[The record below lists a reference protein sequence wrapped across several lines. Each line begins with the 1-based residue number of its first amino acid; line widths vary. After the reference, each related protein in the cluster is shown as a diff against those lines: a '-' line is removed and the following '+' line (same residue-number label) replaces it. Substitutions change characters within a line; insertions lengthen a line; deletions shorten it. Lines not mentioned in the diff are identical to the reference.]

1 MTPVEAKRAVL
12 LREWSLMVQ
21 RRQES
26 GLTISEWC
34 RQNGI
39 TESCYYHRLRRV
51 RNSILERSSLMPK
64 ANRTLLEAP
73 TIVKVD
79 TSLPMEQSPAPELP
93 STAEPTPRSFEVPLL
108 YQIRAGYS
116 NRVGTRGWQND
127 CAKEERRQNNNQ
139 QKFINKRDLGAEQRG
154 SSRNM
159 VE

>member
-21 RRQES
+21 RHQES

-93 STAEPTPRSFEVPLL
+93 STTEQPDRQPFRLQYNGAVLDIP
-108 YQIRAGYS
+108 
-116 NRVGTRGWQND
+116 VGTV
-127 CAKEERRQNNNQ
+127 
-139 QKFINKRDLGAEQRG
+139 AEDISEVLKAVARYAI
-154 SSRNM
+154 
-159 VE
+159 